1 MQWLHLCV
9 PGTMCEDLLLWF
21 EIAETAAHT
30 SLGIS
35 VCQRCA
41 CRQCFLPMN
50 ASEVRWRPIV
60 RAVVFCVCKL
70 FHAVRTGF
78 KKECGARTAFF
89 SFACGGTCAGVLRN
103 APVLGKKHH
112 WSHAGVFSFG
122 AGGVAPSNC
131 PCSLTNV

>member
-9 PGTMCEDLLLWF
+9 PGTMWEDLLLWF
-21 EIAETAAHT
+21 VIAGTAAHT

-60 RAVVFCVCKL
+60 PAVVFCFASCFML
-70 FHAVRTGF
+70 CEQALRRNAVRVPPF
-78 KKECGARTAFF
+78 LVLHVVVRAL
-89 SFACGGTCAGVLRN
+89 AC
-103 APVLGKKHH
+103 
-112 WSHAGVFSFG
+112 
-122 AGGVAPSNC
+122 
-131 PCSLTNV
+131 